1 MAAIGL
7 LTEVNRL
14 RAILHRIAMKGAG
27 VRRRDILIG
36 AGGALVLAGGAAA
49 GWRSAVGSMGDFDS
63 YTGGLRAPMPAD
75 PNIADIIRYATLA
88 ANGHNTQPWRFR
100 VGESTID
107 ILPDLS
113 RATPVVDPDNH
124 HLFVSLGCAA
134 ENLLIAATATGR
146 AGQLETNAGGERIRY
161 SFSRAEA
168 HPHPLLA
175 AIPRRQSTRA
185 EYDGRSVPAA
195 DIEALR
201 QSTETPDVRLVLLTD
216 RARINQVRDLI
227 VAGNDAQMADAA
239 FTAELK
245 RWLRFNPRSAMASGD
260 GLFSAA
266 SGNPV
271 LPEFLGGL
279 AFDTFFTA
287 GAENDNY
294 ARQIDSSAGIAI
306 FLAEH
311 EDKAHWIAVGRACQ
325 RFALAATASGLKHAF
340 VNQPVEVARLRPE
353 LATLIGECGMRPDI
367 IMRFGY
373 GPTLPFSPRRPVNA
387 VLV

>member
-1 MAAIGL
+1 M
-7 LTEVNRL
+7 
-14 RAILHRIAMKGAG
+14 
-27 VRRRDILIG
+27 RRRDILIG

-49 GWRSAVGSMGDFDS
+49 GWRSAVGSMGDFYS
-63 YTGGLRAPMPAD
+63 YAGGLRAPMPAD

-100 VGESTID
+100 VAESTID

-146 AGQLETNAGGERIRY
+146 AGQLETDAGGERIRY

-201 QSTETPDVRLVLLTD
+201 QSSETPGVRLVLLTD
-216 RARINQVRDLI
+216 RARINQVRELI

-239 FTAELK
+239 FMAELK

-287 GAENDNY
+287 GAENDKY

-306 FLAEH
+306 FLAER
-311 EDKAHWIAVGRACQ
+311 EDKAHWIAVGRASQ

-340 VNQPVEVARLRPE
+340 VNQAVEVARLRPE
-353 LATLIGECGMRPDI
+353 LAALIGEHGMRPDI

-373 GPTLPFSPRRPVNA
+373 GPMLPFSPRRPLTA